1 MIRGLA
7 VGDPRQVGPYRL
19 LARLGSGGMGSVFL
33 ARSAGGQLL
42 AVKVIRA
49 DLADELGF
57 RARFAREVTAARKV
71 SGRHTAV
78 LVDADPDAP
87 MPWLATSYVPGLSLA
102 ETVGRHGPLP
112 AATVLTLAAGL
123 AEALSVIHAAGVVH
137 RDLKP
142 SNVLIADDGPRV
154 IDFGISRALGATAL
168 TLAGSVMGSPGFMS
182 PEQALGLRA
191 GPPSDVFCLGALLTF
206 AATGQGPFGTGSMPA
221 LLYRVVHGPPTLD
234 RLPGELR
241 GLILRCLV
249 KDPGQ
254 RATTGELLA
263 QLGTAHT
270 AVDWLPGPVAE
281 SVSRFGAP
289 IPAAAELAL
298 ATVTPASITP
308 APAVVTLAPIT
319 PVSAAVVPAP
329 VMPGQAAVAPGRWAA
344 RMPVAAAAA
353 GVAVAAAG
361 VAVDDQPTL
370 DFRMTDPS
378 VPGLPLSLDGGL
390 SAARSWPPA
399 DGAPPEISQP
409 PAEGAPP
416 ENSRPPAHGPPL
428 ESSHPRADS
437 ASPEDSRPPVGG
449 GPSVMTMARQRAL
462 AAAVA
467 QPPPGRRG
475 GPPWRPRRPGRHGEP
490 WLLASSVLVA
500 VAAVALVLL
509 TGIGQRTGTPAD
521 QPGMGSDNGAA
532 SSPAAL
538 RTPDGHS
545 RARAGY
551 DRPAGRTDSP
561 GTAAGTG
568 AVRPAA
574 ERAARPPDGTAAPA
588 TPAPSAS
595 KPSPTPSHSSAGPTS
610 PPATSYARTVPGTQ
624 QWTDT
629 GITLHADDRLGITA
643 SGEIHVSPS
652 SAAGPA
658 GDPSCTPAVNHPADS
673 AQFPAPGL
681 PCWSLIARIGSGAPF
696 EVGTATRITA
706 VSGELYLGVND
717 DDFSA
722 NSGSWAAAITVG

>member
-7 VGDPRQVGPYRL
+7 VGDPRQVGPYQL

-33 ARSAGGQLL
+33 ARSTGGQLL

-78 LVDADPDAP
+78 LVDADPEAP

-112 AATVLTLAAGL
+112 AATVLPLAAGL

-289 IPAAAELAL
+289 VPAAAELA
-298 ATVTPASITP
+298 PAAVTP
-308 APAVVTLAPIT
+308 APAAVTLAPIT
-319 PVSAAVVPAP
+319 PASAAVAPPPAT
-329 VMPGQAAVAPGRWAA
+329 PGQAAVAPGRWAA
-344 RMPVAAAAA
+344 RVPVAAAAA
-353 GVAVAAAG
+353 GVPGAAAG
-361 VAVDDQPTL
+361 VAVDDQPTS

-378 VPGLPLSLDGGL
+378 VPGLPLSLDSGPPP
-390 SAARSWPPA
+390 AISWPPADGPPSVISRPPAHGPPPENSRPPVHGPPPENSRPPA
-399 DGAPPEISQP
+399 DGAPPEIS
-409 PAEGAPP
+409 
-416 ENSRPPAHGPPL
+416 RPPA
-428 ESSHPRADS
+428 
-437 ASPEDSRPPVGG
+437 GG
-449 GPSVMTMARQRAL
+449 GPSVMTMARQRAR

-475 GPPWRPRRPGRHGEP
+475 GPPWRPRRPGRHGVP
-490 WLLASSVLVA
+490 WLLPSSVLVA

-509 TGIGQRTGTPAD
+509 TGIGQRPGTPAD
-521 QPGMGSDNGAA
+521 QRRTGSDNGAA
-532 SSPAAL
+532 ASPAAL
-538 RTPDGHS
+538 RNPDGHS
-545 RARAGY
+545 RARTGHGH
-551 DRPAGRTDSP
+551 PAGRTDSP
-561 GTAAGTG
+561 GTVAGTG

-574 ERAARPPDGTAAPA
+574 ERATGPAPA
-588 TPAPSAS
+588 SPAPSAS
-595 KPSPTPSHSSAGPTS
+595 KPDPTPSHPSAGPTS
-610 PPATSYARTVPGTQ
+610 PPAASYARTVPGTQ

-629 GITLHADDRLGITA
+629 GITLHAGDRLGITA
-643 SGEIHVSPS
+643 SGEIYVSPS

-658 GDPSCTPAVNHPADS
+658 GDPWCTPAVNHPADS